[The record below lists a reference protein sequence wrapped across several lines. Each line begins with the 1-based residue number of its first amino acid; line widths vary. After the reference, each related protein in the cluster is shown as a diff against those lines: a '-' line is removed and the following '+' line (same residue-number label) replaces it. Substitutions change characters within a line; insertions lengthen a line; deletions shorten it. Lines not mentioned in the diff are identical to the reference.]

1 MSGFN
6 AERTFGTSLGL
17 TQVLFSDDVLTG
29 VDTQRLVQLSLE
41 HELEQLRLDV
51 TLDSAQAYL
60 NLLRA
65 ETFERIQRDNLKL
78 TRNNLELA
86 RTRESIG
93 VSGASEVYRWESQ
106 IATSQKNVLEAQ
118 STVTLSRIALNRLR
132 HRPLDEP
139 FVTQETG
146 LDDPSL
152 SVSADPFLQYLDN
165 TRAVEVFQDLLVQ
178 EGMNQAP
185 ELMALEALI
194 GAQQR
199 VRLNAKRA
207 QSMPDVLASAG
218 VNHRLTESG
227 AGADALRA
235 RPDDDTE
242 WTASLSLAFPLYAGG
257 AKRAELMQATEEL
270 ARLKLVRKSVTEQ
283 IEQRVRSAVH
293 VAVTSFRSIQ
303 LTRAAADAAR
313 KNLALVMDAYSRGV
327 LSILDL
333 LDAQNAALVAE
344 LSASNVVFDFLVD
357 LMEVQ
362 RAVGRF
368 DFLLPQDQQT
378 QWLNKLK
385 QRFESSV
392 SNP

>member
-1 MSGFN
+1 V
-6 AERTFGTSLGL
+6 

-29 VDTQRLVQLSLE
+29 VDTQRLVQLSRE
-41 HELEQLRLDV
+41 HELEQSRLDV

-78 TRNNLELA
+78 TRHNLELA

-118 STVTLSRIALNRLR
+118 SSVTLARIALNQLR

-146 LDDPSL
+146 LEDPNL
-152 SVSADPFLQYLDN
+152 SVSAGPFPQYLDN
-165 TRAVEVFQDLLVQ
+165 THAVNVFQDLLVQ
-178 EGMNQAP
+178 EGISQAP
-185 ELMALEALI
+185 ELLALEALI
-194 GAQQR
+194 GAQRR
-199 VRLNAKRA
+199 VRQNARRA
-207 QSMPDVLASAG
+207 QRLPDVLASAG

-227 AGADALRA
+227 AGADALSA

-242 WTASLSLAFPLYAGG
+242 WTATLSLAFPLYAGG
-257 AKRAELMQATEEL
+257 AKRAALVQATEEL
-270 ARLKLVRKSVTEQ
+270 ARLNLVRKSVTEQ
-283 IEQRVRSAVH
+283 IEQRIRSAVH

-303 LTRAAADAAR
+303 LTRAAAEAAR
-313 KNLALVMDAYSRGV
+313 KNLDLVTDAYSRGV

-333 LDAQNAALVAE
+333 LDAQNATLVAE
-344 LSASNVVFDFLVD
+344 LSASNAVFDFLVD

-368 DFLLPQDQQT
+368 DFLLPRDQQT
-378 QWLNKLK
+378 QWLSKLK

-392 SNP
+392 SKP